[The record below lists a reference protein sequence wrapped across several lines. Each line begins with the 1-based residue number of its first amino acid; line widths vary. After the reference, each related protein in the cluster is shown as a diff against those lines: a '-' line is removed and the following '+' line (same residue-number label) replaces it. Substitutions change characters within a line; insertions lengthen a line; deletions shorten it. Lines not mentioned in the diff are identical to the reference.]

1 MLKGK
6 ELELGDIDRKVRESL
21 DAKNRAREIA
31 LPLARQVIRSSS
43 VAIRA
48 IHREKYEEAQK
59 HLGEAKSSLV
69 KAQEALKAYPEVYF
83 AGFLQD
89 AEKEYSEGMTTFAL
103 VTGTPLPD
111 PDSLV
116 VGYPPFLSGLGEA
129 MGELRRHILDII
141 RGGKL
146 TEGERFLTI
155 MDDVYYF
162 LISFDYPDALTPG
175 LRRIT
180 DLARSVM
187 EKTRGD
193 LTTAMRQHELNNAL
207 QRVEGKLDSNE

>member
-1 MLKGK
+1 MDLDFEVIGAK
-6 ELELGDIDRKVRESL
+6 IRENL
-21 DAKNRAREIA
+21 DAKNKAREAA
-31 LPLARQVIRSSS
+31 LPKARQVIRSSS
-43 VAIRA
+43 LAIRA
-48 IHREKYEEAQK
+48 IHREKYDKAREYLEEAR
-59 HLGEAKSSLV
+59 LALVEA
-69 KAQEALKAYPEVYF
+69 QDALRAYPEIYF

-89 AEKEYSEGMTTFAL
+89 AEKEYSEGMTTLAL
-103 VTGTPLPD
+103 VTDTRLLSADELG
-111 PDSLV
+111 
-116 VGYPPFLSGLGEA
+116 VGYPPYLSGIGEA

-141 RGGKL
+141 RQGKL
-146 TEGERFLTI
+146 TEGERFLTV

-193 LTTAMRQHELNNAL
+193 LTTAMRQHELMSAL
-207 QRVEGKLDSNE
+207 ENLEKRFHPELM

>member
-1 MLKGK
+1 MD
-6 ELELGDIDRKVRESL
+6 LEDIGSKIRMSL
-21 DAKNRAREIA
+21 DAKNKAREVALPRAR
-31 LPLARQVIRSSS
+31 QSIRSSS

-48 IHREKYEEAQK
+48 IHREKYEEAKK
-59 HLGEAKSSLV
+59 HLDEAKAALV
-69 KAQEALKAYPEVYF
+69 EAQRALEAYPEIYF

-89 AEKEYSEGMTTFAL
+89 AEKEYGEGRATFAL
-103 VTGTPLPD
+103 VTGTQLPD
-111 PDSLV
+111 PDELGI
-116 VGYPPFLSGLGEA
+116 GYPPFLSGLGEA

-141 RGGKL
+141 RLGKL

-193 LTTAMRQHELNNAL
+193 LTTAMRQHELHNAL
-207 QRVEGKLDSNE
+207 QRVEGKLSVGE

>member
-1 MLKGK
+1 MNLDVIGSKA
-6 ELELGDIDRKVRESL
+6 RESL
-21 DAKNRAREIA
+21 DAKNKAREIA
-31 LPLARQVIRSSS
+31 LPKARQVIRSSS

-48 IHREKYEEAQK
+48 IHREKYEEATK
-59 HLGEAKSSLV
+59 HLDEAKGFLV
-69 KAQEALKAYPEVYF
+69 EAQQALQSYPQIYY

-89 AEKEYSEGMTTFAL
+89 AEKEYSEGRATYAL

-111 PDSLV
+111 PDDIG

-141 RGGKL
+141 RRGKL
-146 TEGERFLTI
+146 TEGERFLSI

-193 LTTAMRQHELNNAL
+193 LTTSMRQHELYIAL
-207 QRVEGKLDSNE
+207 DRLESKINPE

>member
-1 MLKGK
+1 M
-6 ELELGDIDRKVRESL
+6 ELEDIGGKIRASL
-21 DAKNRAREIA
+21 DAKNKAREVA
-31 LPLARQVIRSSS
+31 LPKARQVIRSCS

-48 IHREKYEEAQK
+48 VHREKYDEATKHLDEAKAHLVEAQN
-59 HLGEAKSSLV
+59 
-69 KAQEALKAYPEVYF
+69 ALKDYPQIYF

-89 AEKEYSEGMTTFAL
+89 AEKEYSEGRATFAL
-103 VTGTPLPD
+103 VTGAPLPE
-111 PDSLV
+111 PDELGI
-116 VGYPPFLSGLGEA
+116 GYPPYLSGLGEA

-141 RGGKL
+141 RRGKL

-193 LTTAMRQHELNNAL
+193 LTNAMRQHDLRNAMDSL
-207 QRVEGKLDSNE
+207 EEKLSAKQ

>member
-1 MLKGK
+1 M
-6 ELELGDIDRKVRESL
+6 ELEAIGGRIRERL
-21 DAKNRAREIA
+21 DVVNRGREIA
-31 LPLARQVIRSSS
+31 LPKARQVIRFCS

-48 IHREKYEEAQK
+48 IHRERFDEARTGLDQAKAALVEAQ
-59 HLGEAKSSLV
+59 L
-69 KAQEALKAYPEVYF
+69 ALKDCPEIYY

-89 AEKEYSEGMTTFAL
+89 AEKEYSEGRVTLAI
-103 VTGTPLPD
+103 VTGEALPTPEELEI
-111 PDSLV
+111 
-116 VGYPPFLSGLGEA
+116 GFPPYLSGLGEA

-141 RGGKL
+141 RKGKL
-146 TEGERFLTI
+146 TEGERFLTM

-193 LTTAMRQHELNNAL
+193 LTTSMRQYELHDAL
-207 QRVEGKLDSNE
+207 ARVESSFSTRTD

>member
-1 MLKGK
+1 MDLDGI
-6 ELELGDIDRKVRESL
+6 GGKVRASL
-21 DAKNRAREIA
+21 DAKNKAREVA
-31 LPLARQVIRSSS
+31 LPKARQVIRSSS

-48 IHREKYEEAQK
+48 IHREKYEEAEK
-59 HLGEAKSSLV
+59 HLGEAKAALV
-69 KAQEALKAYPEVYF
+69 EAQEALKDYPQIYF

-89 AEKEYSEGMTTFAL
+89 AEKEYSEGRATFAL
-103 VTGTPLPD
+103 VTGTPLPE
-111 PDSLV
+111 PDELG

-141 RGGKL
+141 RRGKL

-193 LTTAMRQHELNNAL
+193 LTTAMRQHELHNAL
-207 QRVEGKLDSNE
+207 QRVEEKLSSGE

>member
-1 MLKGK
+1 MDLNGI
-6 ELELGDIDRKVRESL
+6 GDKIRENL
-21 DAKNRAREIA
+21 NAKYKAREIA
-31 LPLARQVIRSSS
+31 IPRARQVIRSSS

-48 IHREKYEEAQK
+48 IHRQRFDEAK
-59 HLGEAKSSLV
+59 VHLDEAKSALV
-69 KAQEALKAYPEVYF
+69 EAQTALAPYPEVYF

-89 AEKEYSEGMTTFAL
+89 AEKEYTEGTATLAL
-103 VTGTPLPD
+103 VTGTPLPN
-111 PDSLV
+111 PDEIG
-116 VGYPPFLSGLGEA
+116 VGYPPYLSGLGEA

-141 RGGKL
+141 RKGEL

-155 MDDVYYF
+155 MDDVFYF

-193 LTTAMRQHELNNAL
+193 LTTAMRQGELANAL
-207 QRVEGKLDSNE
+207 ERLEEKLR

>member
-1 MLKGK
+1 MD
-6 ELELGDIDRKVRESL
+6 LESIGGKVRESL
-21 DAKNRAREIA
+21 DAKNKAREIA
-31 LPLARQVIRSSS
+31 LPKARQVIRSSS

-48 IHREKYEEAQK
+48 IHREKYDEAKKNLEQAKASLVEAQ
-59 HLGEAKSSLV
+59 G
-69 KAQEALKAYPEVYF
+69 ALKSYPEIYY

-89 AEKEYSEGMTTFAL
+89 AEKEYSEGMATLSL
-103 VTGTPLPD
+103 VTGTPLPT
-111 PDSLV
+111 PDELGI
-116 VGYPPFLSGLGEA
+116 GYPPFLSGIGEA

-141 RGGKL
+141 RQGKL

-193 LTTAMRQHELNNAL
+193 LTTAMRQHEMMSAIESL
-207 QRVEGKLDSNE
+207 EEKLRTES

>member
-1 MLKGK
+1 M
-6 ELELGDIDRKVRESL
+6 ELEGINVKIRKSL
-21 DAKNRAREIA
+21 DAKNKAREVA
-31 LPLARQVIRSSS
+31 LPKARQVIRSASL
-43 VAIRA
+43 AIRA
-48 IHREKYEEAQK
+48 IHRERYDEAQK
-59 HLGEAKSSLV
+59 HLGDSKAALIEAQS
-69 KAQEALKAYPEVYF
+69 ALKAYPEIYF

-89 AEKEYSEGMTTFAL
+89 AEKEYSEGMATFAL
-103 VTGTPLPD
+103 VTGIPLPD
-111 PDSLV
+111 PDELGIS
-116 VGYPPFLSGLGEA
+116 YPPYLSGLGEA

-141 RGGKL
+141 RRGKL

-193 LTTAMRQHELNNAL
+193 LTTAMRQHQLMGAL
-207 QRVEGKLDSNE
+207 GNLEEGLHSGLT

>member
-1 MLKGK
+1 M
-6 ELELGDIDRKVRESL
+6 ELEPIGGRIRERL
-21 DAKNRAREIA
+21 DVVNKGREIA
-31 LPLARQVIRSSS
+31 LPKARQVIRFCS

-48 IHREKYEEAQK
+48 IHRERFDEARNGLDQAKAALVEAQ
-59 HLGEAKSSLV
+59 L
-69 KAQEALKAYPEVYF
+69 ALKDCPEIYY

-89 AEKEYSEGMTTFAL
+89 AEKEYSEGRVTLAI
-103 VTGTPLPD
+103 VTGEALPTPEELEI
-111 PDSLV
+111 
-116 VGYPPFLSGLGEA
+116 GFPPYLSGMGEA

-141 RGGKL
+141 RKGKL
-146 TEGERFLTI
+146 TEGERFLTM

-193 LTTAMRQHELNNAL
+193 LTTSMRQYELHDAL
-207 QRVEGKLDSNE
+207 ARVESSFSTQTD

>member
-1 MLKGK
+1 M
-6 ELELGDIDRKVRESL
+6 ELESINVRIRESL
-21 DAKNRAREIA
+21 EAKNRAREIA
-31 LPLARQVIRSSS
+31 LPKARQVIRSASL
-43 VAIRA
+43 AIRA
-48 IHREKYEEAQK
+48 IHRERYDEAKKHLEASKTSLVEAQ
-59 HLGEAKSSLV
+59 S
-69 KAQEALKAYPEVYF
+69 ALKAYPEIYF

-103 VTGTPLPD
+103 VTDTPLPN
-111 PDSLV
+111 PDELGI
-116 VGYPPFLSGLGEA
+116 GYPPYLSGIGEA

-141 RGGKL
+141 RQGKL

-193 LTTAMRQHELNNAL
+193 LTTSMRQHQLMGAL
-207 QRVEGKLDSNE
+207 EDLEKKLHSKLT

>member
-1 MLKGK
+1 M
-6 ELELGDIDRKVRESL
+6 ELEDIGGKIRASL
-21 DAKNRAREIA
+21 DAKNKAREVA
-31 LPLARQVIRSSS
+31 LPKARQVIRSCS

-48 IHREKYEEAQK
+48 VHREKYEEAMK
-59 HLGEAKSSLV
+59 HLDEARVYLDE
-69 KAQEALKAYPEVYF
+69 AQTALKDYPEIYF

-89 AEKEYSEGMTTFAL
+89 AEKEYSEGRATYAL
-103 VTGTPLPD
+103 VTGNPLPV
-111 PDSLV
+111 PDELRI
-116 VGYPPFLSGLGEA
+116 GYPPYLSGLGEA

-141 RGGKL
+141 RHGKL

-155 MDDVYYF
+155 MDDVYFF

-193 LTTAMRQHELNNAL
+193 LTTAMRQHDLRSAMDRLES
-207 QRVEGKLDSNE
+207 KLDGEQ

>member
-1 MLKGK
+1 M
-6 ELELGDIDRKVRESL
+6 ELEPIGGRIRERL
-21 DAKNRAREIA
+21 DVVNKGREIA
-31 LPLARQVIRSSS
+31 LPKARQVIRFCS

-48 IHREKYEEAQK
+48 IHRERFDEARTGLDQAKAALVEAQK
-59 HLGEAKSSLV
+59 
-69 KAQEALKAYPEVYF
+69 ALKDCPEIYY

-89 AEKEYSEGMTTFAL
+89 AEKEYSEGRVTLSL
-103 VTGTPLPD
+103 VTGEALPTPEELEI
-111 PDSLV
+111 
-116 VGYPPFLSGLGEA
+116 GFPPFLSGLGEA

-141 RGGKL
+141 RKGKL
-146 TEGERFLTI
+146 TEGERFLTM

-193 LTTAMRQHELNNAL
+193 LTTSMRQYELHDAL
-207 QRVEGKLDSNE
+207 ARVENSFTARTD

>member
-1 MLKGK
+1 M
-6 ELELGDIDRKVRESL
+6 ELDDINSKIRENL
-21 DAKNRAREIA
+21 EAKNKAREIA
-31 LPLARQVIRSSS
+31 LSKSRQTIRSSS

-48 IHREKYEEAQK
+48 IHRERYDEAEKY
-59 HLGEAKSSLV
+59 LGEAKVALV
-69 KAQEALKAYPEVYF
+69 EAQEALQDFPDIYY

-89 AEKEYSEGMTTFAL
+89 AEKEYSEGMATLAL
-103 VTGTPLPD
+103 VTGSLLPD
-111 PDSLV
+111 PDEIG
-116 VGYPPFLSGLGEA
+116 VGYAPFLSGLGEA

-141 RGGKL
+141 RQGKL

-162 LISFDYPDALTPG
+162 LVSFDFPDALVPG

-180 DLARSVM
+180 DLARSII

-193 LTTAMRQHELNNAL
+193 LTTAMRQHVLHNSLERLEMKINL
-207 QRVEGKLDSNE
+207 EK

>member
-1 MLKGK
+1 M
-6 ELELGDIDRKVRESL
+6 ELEDIGGKIRERL
-21 DAKNRAREIA
+21 DIVNKGREVA
-31 LPLARQVIRSSS
+31 LPKARQVIRHSS

-48 IHREKYEEAQK
+48 IHREKFDEAAQKLDDAKASLVEAQN
-59 HLGEAKSSLV
+59 
-69 KAQEALKAYPEVYF
+69 ALKDCPEIYY

-89 AEKEYSEGMTTFAL
+89 AEKEYSEGRATFAL
-103 VTGTPLPD
+103 VTGAPLPK
-111 PDSLV
+111 PDEL
-116 VGYPPFLSGLGEA
+116 GIGFPPYLSGLGEA

-141 RGGKL
+141 RRGKL

-180 DLARSVM
+180 DLTRSII

-193 LTTAMRQHELNNAL
+193 LTTAMRQHELHDAL
-207 QRVEGKLDSNE
+207 ARVEKTITAEMG

>member
-1 MLKGK
+1 M
-6 ELELGDIDRKVRESL
+6 ELEDIGGKIRASL
-21 DAKNRAREIA
+21 DAKNKAREIA
-31 LPLARQVIRSSS
+31 LPKARQVIRSCS

-48 IHREKYEEAQK
+48 VHREKYEEATK
-59 HLGEAKSSLV
+59 HLDEAKAHLV
-69 KAQEALKAYPEVYF
+69 EAQNVLKDYPQIYF

-89 AEKEYSEGMTTFAL
+89 AEKEYSEGRTTFAL
-103 VTGTPLPD
+103 VTGAPLPE
-111 PDSLV
+111 PDELGI
-116 VGYPPFLSGLGEA
+116 GYPPYLSGLGEA

-141 RGGKL
+141 RRGKL

-193 LTTAMRQHELNNAL
+193 LTTAMRQHDLRNAMDRL
-207 QRVEGKLDSNE
+207 EGKLSASR

>member
-1 MLKGK
+1 MD
-6 ELELGDIDRKVRESL
+6 LEAIGGKVRESL
-21 DAKNRAREIA
+21 DAKNKAREIA
-31 LPLARQVIRSSS
+31 LPKARQVIRSSS

-48 IHREKYEEAQK
+48 IHREKYD
-59 HLGEAKSSLV
+59 EAKKNLEQAKAALV
-69 KAQEALKAYPEVYF
+69 EAQEALKSYPEIYY

-89 AEKEYSEGMTTFAL
+89 AEKEYSEGMTTLSL
-103 VTGTPLPD
+103 VTGTPLPT
-111 PDSLV
+111 PDELGI
-116 VGYPPFLSGLGEA
+116 GYPPFLSGIGEA

-141 RGGKL
+141 RRGKL

-193 LTTAMRQHELNNAL
+193 LTTAMRQHEMMSAIESL
-207 QRVEGKLDSNE
+207 EGKLRSES

>member
-1 MLKGK
+1 MD
-6 ELELGDIDRKVRESL
+6 LEDLRGKVRVSL
-21 DAKNRAREIA
+21 DAKNKARETA
-31 LPLARQVIRSSS
+31 LPKARQVIRSSS

-48 IHREKYEEAQK
+48 IHREKYEEAKK
-59 HLGEAKSSLV
+59 HLDEAKAALV
-69 KAQEALKAYPEVYF
+69 EAQEALKVYPEIYF

-89 AEKEYSEGMTTFAL
+89 AEKEYSEGRATFAL
-103 VTGTPLPD
+103 VTGIPLPD
-111 PDSLV
+111 PDELE

-141 RGGKL
+141 RRGKL

-155 MDDVYYF
+155 MDDVYFF

-193 LTTAMRQHELNNAL
+193 LTTAMRQHELHNAL
-207 QRVEGKLDSNE
+207 QRVEGKLGSGR